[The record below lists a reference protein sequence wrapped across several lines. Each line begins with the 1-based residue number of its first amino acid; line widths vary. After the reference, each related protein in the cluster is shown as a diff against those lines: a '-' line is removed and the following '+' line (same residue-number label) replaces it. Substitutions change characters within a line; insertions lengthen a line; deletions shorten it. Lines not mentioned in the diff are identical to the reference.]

1 VITRGQ
7 AAAQQKSAGVDY
19 VDAAACGPAL
29 KTLTE
34 CDLLAGVIRASWR
47 WRIKSDQASG
57 RVAGRASHREGTFI
71 MPVAFVFESDKVDQS
86 SYDALLKAI
95 GRESVDAPVPP
106 GHIAHL
112 AGPRPGGGWRAIDL
126 WESEEAASAFYG
138 SDQFAPVTA
147 AAAELGITSTPWP
160 MRRVEI
166 DQAIRHLS

>member
-1 VITRGQ
+1 MDCAGVV
-7 AAAQQKSAGVDY
+7 AAAAPAGGQ
-19 VDAAACGPAL
+19 DAW
-29 KTLTE
+29 
-34 CDLLAGVIRASWR
+34 AGVIRASSR

-95 GRESVDAPVPP
+95 GRESLDAPVPP

-126 WESEEAASAFYG
+126 WESEEAP
-138 SDQFAPVTA
+138 APSTA
-147 AAAELGITSTPWP
+147 RTSSG
-160 MRRVEI
+160 R
-166 DQAIRHLS
+166 